1 MCQGSNSCIIIEVG
15 TSRTERQEVAVQA
28 RYVEVG
34 GQPGGGQ
41 SGSGQEGGVPAVA
54 RGGAGQ
60 GGAEDSACVISLIEL
75 SDFLLCAVITWIK
88 EKKPIK
94 MTMEKY
100 RRD

>member
-34 GQPGGGQ
+34 GQPGAGQ
-41 SGSGQEGGVPAVA
+41 SGSEGGVPAVA

-60 GGAEDSACVISLIEL
+60 RTLRAL
-75 SDFLLCAVITWIK
+75 
-88 EKKPIK
+88 
-94 MTMEKY
+94 
-100 RRD
+100 

>member
-1 MCQGSNSCIIIEVG
+1 M
-15 TSRTERQEVAVQA
+15 
-28 RYVEVG
+28 
-34 GQPGGGQ
+34 
-41 SGSGQEGGVPAVA
+41 PAVA
-54 RGGAGQ
+54 R

-75 SDFLLCAVITWIK
+75 SDFPLCAVITWIK

>member
-41 SGSGQEGGVPAVA
+41 SGSGREGGVPGVA
-54 RGGAGQ
+54 R
-60 GGAEDSACVISLIEL
+60 GGAEDSACVLSLIEL
-75 SDFLLCAVITWIK
+75 SDFPLCAVITWIK

>member
-41 SGSGQEGGVPAVA
+41 SGREGGVPAVA
-54 RGGAGQ
+54 R

-75 SDFLLCAVITWIK
+75 SDFPLCAVITWIK